1 MSSFTR
7 WTNAS
12 ASGFDRI
19 GIGSMTSYHRVLKR
33 VDVALVAAVDA
44 ILAGEK
50 KIFTTLG
57 IKEGGVSA
65 IALDEGGMADS
76 KCLIAD
82 HPDVAA
88 KMREVGA
95 QIADGTLKLTD
106 PMMAK

>member
-1 MSSFTR
+1 M
-7 WTNAS
+7 
-12 ASGFDRI
+12 
-19 GIGSMTSYHRVLKR
+19 
-33 VDVALVAAVDA
+33 DA

-82 HPDVAA
+82 HP
-88 KMREVGA
+88 MRQDARGRRPDRRRHAEA
-95 QIADGTLKLTD
+95 HRS
-106 PMMAK
+106 